1 MMRSRNRH
9 SNRSLSELIRD
20 NPFLCIAFL
29 ALLCL
34 ASLEA
39 GVGSAAILE
48 PFWSVLGAG
57 FLLVL
62 EWPGTLMPGLS
73 PALNLMLVAAFGL
86 IPYLL
91 GDIVWRMIRHR

>member
-34 ASLEA
+34 AAIEA
-39 GVGSAAILE
+39 EVGSAAMLE
-48 PFWSVLGAG
+48 LFWALLGAG
-57 FLLVL
+57 FLLVVD
-62 EWPGTLMPGLS
+62 WPASLMPGIP
-73 PALNLMLVAAFGL
+73 PALNLILVAAFGL

-91 GDIVWRMIRHR
+91 CDVVWRMIRHR